1 MEEKTLNL
9 ESTVNQLAEILID
22 LYRQELT
29 VNNINSSG
37 NLYNTLRSQVVVNN
51 QTITGDLILNDYWK
65 YIESGRKPGRFPN
78 INAIKEWIRQKP
90 VIPDGRSGKLPTTD
104 QLAFLIS
111 RKIATKGIQGK
122 NILERAIEILE
133 ARYSKVIEDK
143 VTQEVTKQV
152 DNQLKLL

>member
-1 MEEKTLNL
+1 MEEKTL
-9 ESTVNQLAEILID
+9 ESIVQQLADILID

-29 VNNINSSG
+29 SGKINSSG
-37 NLYNTLRSQVVVNN
+37 NLYNTIRSQVITNN
-51 QTITGDLILNDYWK
+51 QVITGDLILNDYWK

-78 INAIKEWIRQKP
+78 IQAIKEWIRQKP
-90 VIPDGRSGKLPTTD
+90 VIPSGRNKLPTTD
-104 QLAFLIS
+104 QLAYLIS

-122 NILERAIEILE
+122 HILERAIEILE
-133 ARYSKVIEDK
+133 SRYSQVIEDR